1 MVSPRRF
8 WRASALEYLEKVWRV
23 RCFFTSTNTLSV
35 CWKGFI
41 FSGTE
46 MHRDAQRC
54 TESLKA
60 TPFQLFQLFQLF
72 YQLSQTLSILMAMDG
87 LGRAFQRLPTLKH
100 PRRGTCEALW
110 ALFTCLPCS
119 NFAQYFDVFCSM
131 TWTQQSSLCSWI
143 KITPAA
149 WVCRSLQTCR
159 FLFCWA
165 NEGFRFEWRLLLIS
179 LDYVMLPEPLVEN
192 SGIWNND
199 LADNWQ
205 ITRSMGQ
212 SCALCCLV
220 DAWYN
225 GHDRKVKLR
234 LEASFELSS
243 RTGDGPTPSRQNAGN
258 VNISTDP
265 NCRFMSILLFWC
277 SQGYKAFGW
286 LSRASLMYLF
296 A

>member
-1 MVSPRRF
+1 
-8 WRASALEYLEKVWRV
+8 
-23 RCFFTSTNTLSV
+23 
-35 CWKGFI
+35 
-41 FSGTE
+41 
-46 MHRDAQRC
+46 
-54 TESLKA
+54 
-60 TPFQLFQLFQLF
+60 
-72 YQLSQTLSILMAMDG
+72 MAWG
-87 LGRAFQRLPTLKH
+87 EAFQRLPTLKH

-110 ALFTCLPCS
+110 SLVHLSPMQQLRPVFWCILLYDLNSAVFTLLLNQNHSCGLS
-119 NFAQYFDVFCSM
+119 LS
-131 TWTQQSSLCSWI
+131 QSPNMQIL
-143 KITPAA
+143 
-149 WVCRSLQTCR
+149 VLLGQ
-159 FLFCWA
+159 
-165 NEGFRFEWRLLLIS
+165 WRLSVWMKIA

-192 SGIWNND
+192 GGIWNND

>member
-1 MVSPRRF
+1 M
-8 WRASALEYLEKVWRV
+8 
-23 RCFFTSTNTLSV
+23 FFHLNKHSV
-35 CWKGFI
+35 GLLKRLHLQW
-41 FSGTE
+41 
-46 MHRDAQRC
+46 HRDAQRC
-54 TESLKA
+54 TEMHRVSESHA
-60 TPFQLFQLFQLF
+60 I
-72 YQLSQTLSILMAMDG
+72 STLSTL
-87 LGRAFQRLPTLKH
+87 LPIVTDSFHLNGH
-100 PRRGTCEALW
+100 GWPGARHSRGCWPWSTQGEELVKPCE

-192 SGIWNND
+192 GGIWNND